1 MVKKK
6 ILIISDYVKK
16 HYIGTKQ
23 GQSYNKFMET
33 NEGRFLKSLML
44 ESFEKVGYEE
54 SCSYKAIFAIP
65 EIPNLIKEN
74 KKNPELSLYTT
85 PSLQKVK
92 EYKENLLERIYEYN
106 PDVVIVTG
114 SISIKSIFGSGS
126 IKAMR
131 TLPGEIEIKDKKF
144 PYFVTYSPGFVRSNP
159 NYISLSK
166 IDMQHLGK
174 FLKDGSDGL
183 KKSKVDYTIL
193 KNDSADKVVRLLGY
207 IKDNFGK
214 TPRDAVAW
222 DYETNSLSGTSD
234 TSKVIT
240 ASISTSDHKGITF
253 PIDHPEYPWNKDDR
267 KKVINAWLDFLIS
280 PIWKVGHN
288 VSFDMRQTKTIIKPI
303 QFKNTLDTLVA
314 YYIGVSQENKG
325 GKSLKDLALLF
336 TDMGNYDKQLDEFK
350 SWFNSGFD
358 KGKSKELKDKY
369 EGTTY
374 VQRVKAYLQE
384 GTEIEDKY
392 YLEYL
397 TDSQKIVAFKT
408 AKRLLEEQGFPDTV
422 YNEQE
427 PSTDFSYAWIPYEVL
442 AYYACG
448 DVDATKRINYYMW
461 DTYISKVESF
471 TNLYTKHYPEL
482 INSLTNIEANGFALD
497 VDYLKEVKE
506 TFIEKIAH
514 LEEAMM
520 KTDEVKKTIAYKEK
534 LFALGLQEKT
544 KPVKERDAV
553 IYKYY
558 TDLRNGLATQFSPTK
573 KFDLGYA
580 LFGVNGYKLPPE
592 KKYIPKSVMTAL
604 RNKQITEDDLTYM
617 DYSTGKDSLD
627 MLAKLHPDFE
637 LVKLVKEYVRLN
649 KLLTT
654 YTDSLIEKADSD
666 DVVHGRFVSTG
677 CITGDSL
684 VLTNEGIKR
693 IDSLSDFRKKGEF
706 EEYKGIDV
714 INHYGNV
721 VKSNYYY
728 SGYSEGVDIELYN
741 GVHINATNNHPLI
754 KNIPYS
760 VENHP
765 RKSTKKFS
773 NNEWEIASNIKQGD
787 YLMMPVGSNLY
798 GKNTVIDSVK
808 NIESIKSINTN
819 SLIPKLPHELTEEL
833 AEFVGMYM
841 ADGSYNENNGSFNM
855 SISNNSIEVINRVVD
870 SVKKLF
876 SLDAKVFLSNDLSSR
891 AHSVRVSSVV
901 LGNYLKRYF
910 YFTKYADIKD
920 IPNLILESPKNVQEA
935 FLRGLSLDCGLNRKK
950 YPSIYFSTT
959 SKSMSSKL
967 NVILNNMG
975 ILASIRVGKSHR
987 ENEKDLYYNVIGT
1000 KYSQVYYDKVGFL
1013 EEQKNELIKV
1023 KLDSYTPNRKPKLQG
1038 FIIEDNIKDR
1048 VLVKVKSIKKVDC
1061 EEYFDLHVPDGSSF
1075 VANGIYNHN
1084 TGTTRLSSNNPN
1096 MQNISKPSN
1105 NPSDIDY
1112 EYPIKRAFIPHYKKG
1127 QDTIINLDF
1136 SSQEAHLAA
1145 VIAHDDDMIGSFLDG
1160 DDVHKAT
1167 AALMY
1172 NKDVDEVTKDERF
1185 AAKSTTFG

>member
-44 ESFEKVGYEE
+44 EAFEKVGYEE

-159 NYISLSK
+159 NYLSLSK

-253 PIDHPEYPWNKDDR
+253 PIDHPEYPWNQEDR
-267 KKVINAWLDFLIS
+267 KKVVNAWLDFLIS

-520 KTDEVKKTIAYKEK
+520 KTDEVKKTVAYKEK

-654 YTDSLIEKADSD
+654 YTDSLIEKADSNN
-666 DVVHGRFVSTG
+666 VVHGRFVSTG
-677 CITGDSL
+677 
-684 VLTNEGIKR
+684 
-693 IDSLSDFRKKGEF
+693 
-706 EEYKGIDV
+706 
-714 INHYGNV
+714 
-721 VKSNYYY
+721 
-728 SGYSEGVDIELYN
+728 
-741 GVHINATNNHPLI
+741 
-754 KNIPYS
+754 
-760 VENHP
+760 
-765 RKSTKKFS
+765 
-773 NNEWEIASNIKQGD
+773 
-787 YLMMPVGSNLY
+787 
-798 GKNTVIDSVK
+798 
-808 NIESIKSINTN
+808 
-819 SLIPKLPHELTEEL
+819 
-833 AEFVGMYM
+833 
-841 ADGSYNENNGSFNM
+841 
-855 SISNNSIEVINRVVD
+855 
-870 SVKKLF
+870 
-876 SLDAKVFLSNDLSSR
+876 
-891 AHSVRVSSVV
+891 
-901 LGNYLKRYF
+901 
-910 YFTKYADIKD
+910 
-920 IPNLILESPKNVQEA
+920 
-935 FLRGLSLDCGLNRKK
+935 
-950 YPSIYFSTT
+950 
-959 SKSMSSKL
+959 
-967 NVILNNMG
+967 
-975 ILASIRVGKSHR
+975 
-987 ENEKDLYYNVIGT
+987 
-1000 KYSQVYYDKVGFL
+1000 
-1013 EEQKNELIKV
+1013 
-1023 KLDSYTPNRKPKLQG
+1023 
-1038 FIIEDNIKDR
+1038 
-1048 VLVKVKSIKKVDC
+1048 
-1061 EEYFDLHVPDGSSF
+1061 
-1075 VANGIYNHN
+1075 

-1127 QDTIINLDF
+1127 QDTIVNLDF

-1160 DDVHKAT
+1160 ADVHKAT

-1172 NKDVDEVTKDERF
+1172 NKEIDEVTKDERF
-1185 AAKSTTFG
+1185 AAKSTTFGLFYGMSPMAYKEGKMVTDSKTGEKREMTVQEAEKIFEKYFEGKPKIKEAIDEAQQFVTKNGYIEIPISGFRRKLMDIYSNSYSKKQGALRQSFNTLIQGGSAVISQLSIIGIDKVLRSSNLNASLVGTVHDSITISAAKDDVDEVIKLAKHVMEHLPLDLLNIDYKGKQIYFPMEAEADIGSSYAYEFSYDKEDFDSFMSTKGFTEYYKKMKKIEDMEEAGDIDKDTMKNLMDRFSLQKNKYQMLS